1 MAILL
6 VYAMGFISV
15 QAQSDNQVEKT
26 HEALNKQLQGNV
38 IRENFLQ
45 KEFFTRFYQPP
56 WHKSLVDKTPKA
68 LEQEYLQLQMLQN
81 YLTHEQMKKQARIE
95 AMLAT
100 YVALKQQKQQ

>member
-1 MAILL
+1 M
-6 VYAMGFISV
+6 
-15 QAQSDNQVEKT
+15 
-26 HEALNKQLQGNV
+26 QGNV

-45 KEFFTRFYQPP
+45 KEFFQRFYQAP

-100 YVALKQQKQQ
+100 YVALKQQKQEASRQ